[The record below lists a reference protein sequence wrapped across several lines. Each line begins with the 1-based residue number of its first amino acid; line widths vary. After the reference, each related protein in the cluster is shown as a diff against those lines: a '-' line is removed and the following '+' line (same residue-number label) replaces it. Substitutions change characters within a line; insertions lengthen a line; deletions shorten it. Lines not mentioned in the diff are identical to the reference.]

1 VARQHVFPVCG
12 PGSKTISFDGLEVE
26 LHVTDSN
33 SESYTNKDK
42 SISLRKITQAG
53 PQNTNKI
60 TQLVVSRGQFS
71 SENEVLIDLPSS
83 EFPSGLLDSIGAEPI
98 DDGEPYRFFWG
109 KVIYSMTP
117 EENPAYLPGTTNP
130 YAPPHPP
137 SPGTVMCVATK
148 NFGGSETG
156 DFVYH
161 FVIDWGEVIYPGT
174 QENPYGKS
182 LFWEIYPGS
191 TDVSTLGQVITR
203 RGDWF
208 TVMYTGTRWVLLG
221 SNNWY

>member
-26 LHVTDSN
+26 LHITDSV

-42 SISLRKITQAG
+42 SICLRKYTKAG
-53 PQNTNKI
+53 TSSTNKI
-60 TQLVVSRGQFS
+60 SHLVVSRGQFS

-83 EFPSGLLDSIGAEPI
+83 EFPSGLLDSIGAEPR
-98 DDGEPYRFFWG
+98 DDGEPYAFFLAN
-109 KVIYSMTP
+109 VIYSMIP
-117 EENPAYLPGTTNP
+117 ESYDAPSTLIP
-130 YAPPHPP
+130 YVPP
-137 SPGTVMCVATK
+137 SPPAPGTVMCVATK
-148 NFGGSETG
+148 NFGGSTSG
-156 DFVYH
+156 DSINQYAIAFGDV
-161 FVIDWGEVIYPGT
+161 GYPGT
-174 QENPYGKS
+174 QENPYARA

-191 TDVSTLGQVITR
+191 TDLSALGLVITR